1 MISVTTDFTE
11 ATLSVKSSLLLAK
24 TKGHLHVHVHYD
36 LAQLL
41 CLAIHL
47 ILSDD

>member
-11 ATLSVKSSLLLAK
+11 ARLSVKSSLLLAK
-24 TKGHLHVHVHYD
+24 PKAHLHVHYD